1 MSSAGAVTLPKAR
14 QALWLQDLVLALLA
28 TLLVLAV
35 AAATGFRSLD
45 TVGDND
51 SLLRLVE
58 VRDLIAGQGWFDLHQ
73 YRMGPEGG
81 FIMHWSRLVD
91 APVAAIILVS
101 TALGASMAV
110 AETAARVL
118 WPAAM
123 FLLTVFFTLRAARR
137 FGGDA
142 AVLPALVT
150 SAAALHFLG
159 IYGPGALD
167 HHNVQLMLTMAS
179 VAFLLAA
186 PARKAAAALAG
197 VSAALMLAVG
207 METAPYVAVIGAGV
221 AILFVLGASGERI
234 VARDYGLGFAAASAA
249 VFLGTVSP
257 AEWGM
262 ARCDAFSAAQ
272 FVLAA
277 LAGTGLAAVAAT
289 DFTSRGRARRLAALA
304 VLGAVLAAVLL
315 TGFPE
320 CLAAPYAALDPR
332 LRTFWLD
339 HVSEAQSVVELIR
352 DRDTSVAA
360 RYATPV
366 IALVLMVRGLARGEW
381 RRQDVLVGMVLAAAF
396 VVSIWQYAAHLLRR
410 SCRHTA
416 FAVDR
421 GVAATRRNHAD
432 AGRFPEDDRGVA
444 GVAECRLGGS
454 GGRRF
459 AGDERGGKDSRQRR
473 SRRGKLRQRY
483 GFHRASKRARYHG
496 ACPVQS
502 RRADPRP

>member
-396 VVSIWQYAAHLLRR
+396 VVSIWQ
-410 SCRHTA
+410 
-416 FAVDR
+416 VR
-421 GVAATRRNHAD
+421 G
-432 AGRFPEDDRGVA
+432 
-444 GVAECRLGGS
+444 
-454 GGRRF
+454 
-459 AGDERGGKDSRQRR
+459 
-473 SRRGKLRQRY
+473 
-483 GFHRASKRARYHG
+483 
-496 ACPVQS
+496 
-502 RRADPRP
+502 